1 MYGKKVEQ
9 RLTVVDMI
17 RIPDTVTLEKRK
29 VVMPPSTAEG
39 IATRAAANL
48 ANTPMTISQKQQA

>member
-1 MYGKKVEQ
+1 LGQ
-9 RLTVVDMI
+9 RFTVVEMM

-48 ANTPMTISQKQQA
+48 ANTPMTINQKQHA